1 MRTIETP
8 GGIPVI
14 VSGVEY
20 SLFKRIGKKVK
31 KDDLTDREKYIAQ
44 QLIDKNI
51 LRKAVHNDETYYIRK
66 RGSL

>member
-1 MRTIETP
+1 VRTIETP

-20 SLFKRIGKKVK
+20 ALYKKIERKIK
-31 KDDLTDREKYIAQ
+31 KDDLTDREVYIAQ

-51 LRKAVHNDETYYIRK
+51 LRKKVQNKQTYYIRK
-66 RGSL
+66 RGSI